1 MRRPTNLAHH
11 APAFALSTLLAST
24 VMASA
29 PAAAPAAPPVATAQ
43 TATPEPRPAKPSLT
57 LSSGLNSTQSNGYT
71 VHYNAMP
78 STQLTPEIARRYG
91 ITRSSNRALLNVS
104 VMKGPRAAEAV
115 AVPARVEATAIN
127 PAGQRQ
133 ALNLREVR
141 DRGAIYYL
149 GDARIDER
157 DELVFELVV
166 TPEGGASI
174 NARYRQEFWPPTPAR

>member
-1 MRRPTNLAHH
+1 LNAAPHAIAAVLSLLLAGAVPATPTPG
-11 APAFALSTLLAST
+11 APATH
-24 VMASA
+24 
-29 PAAAPAAPPVATAQ
+29 ATAP
-43 TATPEPRPAKPSLT
+43 TPSSTPSLT
-57 LSSGLNSTQSNGYT
+57 LASGLNSTASNGYT

-78 STQLTPEIARRYG
+78 STQLTPQIATRYG

-104 VMKGPRAAEAV
+104 VMKGPRAATAV
-115 AVPARVEATAIN
+115 AVPARIEATAIN

-157 DELVFELVV
+157 DVLVFELVV
-166 TPEGGASI
+166 TPEGGAPIS
-174 NARYRQEFWPPTPAR
+174 ARYRQEFWPPTPAR

>member
-1 MRRPTNLAHH
+1 MRRCLNAAPHAIAAVLSLLLAGAVPATPTPG
-11 APAFALSTLLAST
+11 APATH
-24 VMASA
+24 
-29 PAAAPAAPPVATAQ
+29 ATAP
-43 TATPEPRPAKPSLT
+43 TPSSTPSLT
-57 LSSGLNSTQSNGYT
+57 LASGLNSTASNGYT

-78 STQLTPEIARRYG
+78 STQLTPQIATRYG

-104 VMKGPRAAEAV
+104 VMKGPRAATAV
-115 AVPARVEATAIN
+115 AVPARIEATAIN

-157 DELVFELVV
+157 DVLVFELVV
-166 TPEGGASI
+166 TPEGGAPIS
-174 NARYRQEFWPPTPAR
+174 ARYRQEFWPPTPAR

>member
-1 MRRPTNLAHH
+1 MRRRPNPADRAVAAILSLLLGGAVAATPTAAPTP
-11 APAFALSTLLAST
+11 APAP
-24 VMASA
+24 A
-29 PAAAPAAPPVATAQ
+29 PAPTAAT
-43 TATPEPRPAKPSLT
+43 KPSLT
-57 LSSGLNSTQSNGYT
+57 LASGLNSTASNGYT

-78 STQLTPEIARRYG
+78 STQLTPEIATRYG

-104 VMKGPRAAEAV
+104 VMKGPRASEAV
-115 AVPARVEATAIN
+115 AVPARIEATAIN

-149 GDARIDER
+149 GDARIEER

-166 TPEGGASI
+166 TPEGGAPI
-174 NARYRQEFWPPTPAR
+174 NARYRQEFWPAAATR